1 MENSGFKKNIRFIGF
16 RRSSNLLCFFCI
28 VVFFVVSCGRKEE
41 GPRDEYKTPSLT
53 YREWIKAGSG
63 GDIYRSTEAI
73 TEVSRKMMDQL
84 ERNRDEFVRR
94 MVESSTVFKNYSI
107 GEERITGSRAM
118 VMIESPDKKA
128 RIVIPLA
135 LENGEWKVDLIK
147 MFGG

>member
-1 MENSGFKKNIRFIGF
+1 MENSEFKKNRTFIRF
-16 RRSSNLLCFFCI
+16 RRCSNLLCFLCI
-28 VVFFVVSCGRKEE
+28 AAFFMVSCGKKGD
-41 GPRDEYKTPSLT
+41 GPRDEYRTPSLT
-53 YREWIKAGSG
+53 YKEWIKAGSE
-63 GDIYRSTEAI
+63 GDIYGSTEAI

-94 MVESSTVFKNYSI
+94 MVASSAAFKNYSI
-107 GEERITGSRAM
+107 GEERITGNRAM

-135 LENGEWKVDLIK
+135 LEKGEWKVDLIK